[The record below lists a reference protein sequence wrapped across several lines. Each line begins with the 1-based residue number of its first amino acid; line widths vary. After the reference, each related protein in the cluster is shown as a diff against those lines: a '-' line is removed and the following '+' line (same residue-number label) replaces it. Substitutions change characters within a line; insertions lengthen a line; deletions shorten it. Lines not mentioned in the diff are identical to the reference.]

1 LRKLSKAKKKKENV
15 TIVGL
20 QWGDEG
26 KGKIVDY
33 IADDFEAV
41 ARFNGGSNAGH
52 TIVIGGER
60 RVFHLLPSGAPKG
73 KELLIG
79 PGVALDPV
87 VLSEEVALL
96 QGRGSKPDLLVDGRC
111 TLVTPFER
119 IMDAAIEEMRGAR
132 PLGTTRRGVGPAY
145 AMRALRLAPRAIDL
159 FSNNFDFNSARTFHR
174 SLREP
179 PPSLRGWLLVSR
191 KVLKEKLGD
200 VASRVAELNERGKA
214 VIFEGSQGTLL
225 DVLYGTYP
233 YVTGSPTIANY
244 AAAGLGVSRNA
255 DVLGVLKCYTTR
267 VGAGPFPTEITGR
280 LGEKIREVGKEYGAT
295 TGRPRRVGWLDLIA
309 LRYAA
314 RLNGVKELA
323 ISKVDVLE
331 HVKELKVC
339 IAYRL
344 DGREI
349 DDFYEALSRIE
360 EVRPVYREVKPLFHA
375 EMTDGRLPSAVESFI
390 ELLEDQL
397 KARVRLVSYGEERSR
412 TLER

>member
-1 LRKLSKAKKKKENV
+1 MRKLSKAKKKKNA

-60 RVFHLLPSGAPKG
+60 HIFHLLPSGAPKG

-79 PGVALDPV
+79 SGVAVDPV
-87 VLSEEVALL
+87 VLSEELALL
-96 QGRGSKPDLLVDGRC
+96 EGRGTHADLRVDGRC
-111 TLVTPFER
+111 TLVTPFEKV
-119 IMDAAIEEMRGAR
+119 MDVAIEEMRGAR

-145 AMRALRLAPRAIDL
+145 AMRALRLAPRAIDV

-174 SLREP
+174 FLREP
-179 PPSLRGWLLVSR
+179 PPSLRDWLRLSR

-200 VASRVAELNERGKA
+200 VASRVAELNEDGKA

-225 DVLYGTYP
+225 DVFYGTYP
-233 YVTGSPTIANY
+233 YVTGAPTIANY
-244 AAAGLGVSRNA
+244 AAAGLGVSTNT

-267 VGAGPFPTEITGR
+267 VGAGPFPTEIRGR
-280 LGEKIREVGKEYGAT
+280 LGEKIREVGSEYGAT
-295 TGRPRRVGWLDLIA
+295 TGRPRRVGWLDLVA
-309 LRYAA
+309 LKYAA
-314 RLNGVKELA
+314 RLNGVKEIA
-323 ISKVDVLE
+323 VSKVDVLE
-331 HVKELKVC
+331 HAEELKVC

-349 DDFYEALSRIE
+349 DDFYEALPFIE
-360 EVRPVYREVKPLFHA
+360 DVKPVYRELKPLFHA
-375 EMTDGRLPSAVESFI
+375 EMIDGHLSSAVESFI

-397 KARVRLVSYGEERSR
+397 KARVTLVSYGEERSR
-412 TLER
+412 TIER

>member
-1 LRKLSKAKKKKENV
+1 MRKLSKAKKNA

-60 RVFHLLPSGAPKG
+60 HVFHLLPSGAPKG

-96 QGRGSKPDLLVDGRC
+96 EGRGARPHLVVDGRC
-111 TLVTPFER
+111 TLVTPFEK
-119 IMDAAIEEMRGAR
+119 IMDVVIEEIRGAR

-145 AMRALRLAPRAIDL
+145 AMRALRLVPRAIDL
-159 FSNNFDFNSARTFHR
+159 FSNDFDFSSARTFHR
-174 SLREP
+174 FLREP
-179 PPSLRGWLLVSR
+179 PPSLRGWLPVSR

-200 VASRVAELNERGKA
+200 VPSRVTELNEGGKA

-233 YVTGSPTIANY
+233 YVTGSPTVANY
-244 AAAGLGVSRNA
+244 AAAGLGVSGDA

-267 VGAGPFPTEITGR
+267 VGAGPFPTEIRGR
-280 LGEKIREVGKEYGAT
+280 VGVKIREVGKEYGAT
-295 TGRPRRVGWLDLIA
+295 TGRPRRVGWLDLVA

-314 RLNGVKELA
+314 RLNRVKELA

-339 IAYRL
+339 VAYRL
-344 DGREI
+344 HGKEI
-349 DDFYEALSRIE
+349 DDFYEALPSIE
-360 EVRPVYREVKPLFHA
+360 EVKPVYTEVKPFFHA
-375 EMTDGRLPSAVESFI
+375 EMTHGRLPRAVESFI

-412 TLER
+412 TIER

>member
-1 LRKLSKAKKKKENV
+1 MRKLSRAKKNA

-60 RVFHLLPSGAPKG
+60 HVFHLLPSGAPKG

-87 VLSEEVALL
+87 VLSEEVVLL
-96 QGRGSKPDLLVDGRC
+96 EGRGTQPHLRVDGRC
-111 TLVTPFER
+111 TLVSPFEKV
-119 IMDAAIEEMRGAR
+119 MDAAIEEMRGAR
-132 PLGTTRRGVGPAY
+132 PLGTTRRGIGPAY

-159 FSNNFDFNSARTFHR
+159 FSNSFDFNSARSFHR
-174 SLREP
+174 LLREP
-179 PPSLRGWLLVSR
+179 PPSLRGWLSVSR
-191 KVLKEKLGD
+191 KILKGKLGD
-200 VASRVAELNERGKA
+200 VASRVAELNEGGKA

-233 YVTGSPTIANY
+233 YVTGSSTIANY
-244 AAAGLGVSRNA
+244 AAAGVGVSMNT

-267 VGAGPFPTEITGR
+267 VGAGPFPTEIRGR

-295 TGRPRRVGWLDLIA
+295 TGRPRRVGWLDLVA

-314 RLNGVKELA
+314 RLNGVKDLA

-349 DDFYEALSRIE
+349 DDFYEALQSIE
-360 EVRPVYREVKPLFHA
+360 EVKPVYREMKPFYHA
-375 EMTDGRLPSAVESFI
+375 EMNHGRLPRAVDSFI
-390 ELLEDQL
+390 DLLEEHL
-397 KARVRLVSYGEERSR
+397 KARVRLVSHGEERSR
-412 TLER
+412 TVER

>member
-1 LRKLSKAKKKKENV
+1 LRKLSKAKKKNV

-33 IADDFEAV
+33 VADDFEAV

-60 RVFHLLPSGAPKG
+60 HVYHLLPSGATKQ

-79 PGVALDPV
+79 PGVALDPI
-87 VLSEEVALL
+87 VLSEEIALL
-96 QGRGSKPDLLVDGRC
+96 EGRGSKPRLKVDGRC
-111 TLVTPFER
+111 TLVTPFEK
-119 IMDAAIEEMRGAR
+119 IMDVAIEEMRGAR

-159 FSNNFDFNSARTFHR
+159 FANNFDYNSARTFHR
-174 SLREP
+174 FLREP

-200 VASRVAELNERGKA
+200 VASRIVELNEGGKA

-233 YVTGSPTIANY
+233 YVTGSPTLANY
-244 AAAGLGVSRNA
+244 AAAGLGVSVNT

-267 VGAGPFPTEITGR
+267 VGAGPFPTEVIGR
-280 LGEKIREVGKEYGAT
+280 VGEKIREVGKEYGAT
-295 TGRPRRVGWLDLIA
+295 TGRARRVGWLDLVA

-314 RLNGVKELA
+314 RLNGVHELA

-349 DDFYEALSRIE
+349 DDFYEALPYIE
-360 EVRPVYREVKPLFHA
+360 EVKPVYRQMKPLFHA
-375 EMTDGRLPSAVESFI
+375 EMTHGRLPSTVESLV

-412 TLER
+412 TIER